1 MVRQKQ
7 NAYVVVNA
15 LSFFKY
21 DKILNGLDDL
31 KSLLLVLTQCVW
43 FILI

>member
-15 LSFFKY
+15 LFFKY